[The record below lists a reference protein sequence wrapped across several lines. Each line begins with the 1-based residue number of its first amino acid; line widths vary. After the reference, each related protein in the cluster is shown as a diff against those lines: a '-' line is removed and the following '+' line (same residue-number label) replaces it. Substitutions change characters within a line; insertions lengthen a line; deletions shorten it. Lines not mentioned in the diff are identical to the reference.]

1 MSEISCIKL
10 ICGYMNFSWNTF
22 PKIYQKLD
30 SQFEIRLSVVKDVV
44 SRPVLIC
51 ITSRVTFCCVFMYL
65 FIFIY

>member
-10 ICGYMNFSWNTF
+10 ICGYMYFSWNTF

>member
-1 MSEISCIKL
+1 
-10 ICGYMNFSWNTF
+10 MNFSWNTF

-30 SQFEIRLSVVKDVV
+30 SQFEIRLNVVKDVV